1 MYLVK
6 CLIRCLRGCRFTKVF
21 LFIIEHPPD
30 SKVKVYTAPPKLEN
44 AAEVPVV
51 NKQDRPRWKPKV
63 VPYRQSVLKWKN
75 RLASKKEAIPRRAIV
90 PIRGIA
96 VSQIRIARGRFSASD
111 F

>member
-44 AAEVPVV
+44 AADVPVV
-51 NKQDRPRWKPKV
+51 NRQDSPALGSQKSCQIDS
-63 VPYRQSVLKWKN
+63 QSL
-75 RLASKKEAIPRRAIV
+75 S
-90 PIRGIA
+90 G
-96 VSQIRIARGRFSASD
+96 RIA
-111 F
+111 

>member
-30 SKVKVYTAPPKLEN
+30 SKYKVYTPLPKLEN

-51 NKQDRPRWKPKV
+51 NKQDRPA
-63 VPYRQSVLKWKN
+63 L
-75 RLASKKEAIPRRAIV
+75 EAKSRAISIV
-90 PIRGIA
+90 DA
-96 VSQIRIARGRFSASD
+96 
-111 F
+111 

>member
-21 LFIIEHPPD
+21 LFIIEHPRD

-51 NKQDRPRWKPKV
+51 NKRTGSPW
-63 VPYRQSVLKWKN
+63 
-75 RLASKKEAIPRRAIV
+75 EAKSRAIS
-90 PIRGIA
+90 I
-96 VSQIRIARGRFSASD
+96 VSP
-111 F
+111 